1 MEERE
6 NRWRDVSRTGRWPDV
21 DCRPVSDR
29 GQETAPGD
37 VSHLLVAWAA
47 GDKSALDK
55 LMPLVYRELRYLAK
69 RQMRRERRDH
79 TLQTTDLVNE
89 AYLRL
94 VQQREAQWQHRSQ
107 FFAIA
112 ASLMRRILVDH
123 ARRRGYQKRGGGA
136 FRLTID
142 DLVVASPTPA
152 HDIVA
157 LDDALR
163 ELDRR
168 DKRKATVVELRYFGG
183 LTVEEI
189 ADLLGVA
196 PITVKR
202 DWAMAKAWLYRQ
214 IAAAR
219 PSE

>member
-1 MEERE
+1 VSHPERE
-6 NRWRDVSRTGRWPDV
+6 IAS
-21 DCRPVSDR
+21 
-29 GQETAPGD
+29 GD
-37 VSHLLVAWAA
+37 VTHLLVAWAA
-47 GDKSALDK
+47 GDKTALDK

-69 RQMRRERRDH
+69 RQLRRERRDH
-79 TLQTTDLVNE
+79 TLQTTALVNE

-94 VQQREAQWQHRSQ
+94 VQQRDAQWQHRSQ

-123 ARRRGYQKRGGGA
+123 ARRRRYQKRGGGA
-136 FRLTID
+136 VRVTIE
-142 DLVVASPTPA
+142 DLALASPARP
-152 HDIVA
+152 HEIVA

-163 ELDRR
+163 ELDKR

-196 PITVKR
+196 PVTVKR
-202 DWAMAKAWLYRQ
+202 DWVLAKAWLYRHMATTQ
-214 IAAAR
+214 D
-219 PSE
+219 E